1 MGTGEDQSWIERQLA
16 GALGAGARGFKFGP
30 GVLATIVPIN
40 LVGLPALALVVWSLR
55 GDATLATV
63 ALAFGL
69 LFLAYVTERA
79 FRYAEKNPIPA
90 LLGGTQLLELLKDT
104 AAKDKTIIIDSAPV
118 EGAGHSV
125 IEGDRSV

>member
-1 MGTGEDQSWIERQLA
+1 MGTEDQSSWIERLLA
-16 GALGAGARGFKFGP
+16 GKLGGGTRGFKFGP

-55 GDATLATV
+55 GEALLATV
-63 ALAFGL
+63 ALGL
-69 LFLAYVTERA
+69 GLVFLAYVTERA

-90 LLGGTQLLELLKDT
+90 LLGGAQLLELLKDT
-104 AAKDKTIIIDSAPV
+104 AAKDKTIIHDAAPI

-125 IEGDRSV
+125 IEGKRVG